1 LKSVVRVLVELVLA
15 PMLAAAATVAA
26 RRWGPRTG
34 GVVSAFPAIV
44 GPVLLIT
51 ALDHGSAFTARA
63 ANGTLLGLV
72 ALSGFALA
80 YGRTAVHGRW
90 PLSLAAGWAC
100 AAFTALGAGL
110 AAGGAGSP
118 VGLLAALISLAIAH
132 RALPPASAADAP
144 AGGFG
149 PAESS
154 NGIDGV
160 DSTSD
165 EVDSPSDGVDSTS
178 AAADSTI
185 PLRMALTAMLVAS
198 LSAAAGALG
207 ALVGG
212 MLAALP
218 VLASVLAVFTHRAHG
233 GPAVIALLRGTLAG
247 MAGFVAFCEVVAV
260 LIVRYGIAPAFG
272 VATVAAVVVQAIIA
286 ACASPSAAGWVSES
300 EICQRSP
307 PQSVRAAGHLSV
319 SGGPCRAESPGGF
332 A

>member
-1 LKSVVRVLVELVLA
+1 MKVPSSVKSVVRVLVELVLA
-15 PMLAAAATVAA
+15 PMLAAAATVTA
-26 RRWGPRTG
+26 RRWGPRMG

-44 GPVLLIT
+44 GPVLVIA
-51 ALDHGSAFTARA
+51 ALEHGSAFTARA

-72 ALSGFALA
+72 ALSGFAFA
-80 YGRTAVHGRW
+80 YGRTAVRERW

-100 AAFTALGAGL
+100 AAFTALGVGL
-110 AAGGAGSP
+110 TAGGAGSP
-118 VGLLAALISLAIAH
+118 VGLLAALLSLAIAH
-132 RALPPASAADAP
+132 RALPPASAADAR

-154 NGIDGV
+154 NGIGV
-160 DSTSD
+160 
-165 EVDSPSDGVDSTS
+165 
-178 AAADSTI
+178 DSTI
-185 PLRMALTAMLVAS
+185 PLRMALTALLVVS

-233 GPAVIALLRGTLAG
+233 GPAVIALLRGTVAG

-272 VATVAAVVVQAIIA
+272 VATVAAVMMQAIIA
-286 ACASPSAAGWVSES
+286 ARE
-300 EICQRSP
+300 
-307 PQSVRAAGHLSV
+307 SV
-319 SGGPCRAESPGGF
+319 SSGADVRDLSKIPATIRARRGAPERRPV
-332 A
+332 